1 MAFVGGLIPLDATVY
16 FLLLGLSLVIAGV
29 SLIVRTAPDGAM
41 TLGARGWGL
50 ASVIGGGWVY
60 SRAW

>member
-16 FLLLGLSLVIAGV
+16 FLLLGLSLAIAGV
-29 SLIVRTAPDGAM
+29 SLIVRTAPDGAT
-41 TLGARGWGL
+41 TLGARAGVGQCYR
-50 ASVIGGGWVY
+50 GDWVY